1 MRYAYEFFLPHLG
14 SFASMRKFLDEA
26 RKIAAGQ
33 DLNYMTG
40 KSVTIKYLPTDK
52 MLEIVSKV
60 IAPH

>member
-1 MRYAYEFFLPHLG
+1 
-14 SFASMRKFLDEA
+14 MRKFLDEA